1 MSNPVTH
8 RGDQAARERRADA
21 SSNDDDDRG
30 SRAADLEPEEKK
42 KASDEESLTA
52 AITHEVIRRE
62 GQKELE
68 RPMSALAW
76 SGLAA
81 GLSMGFSFVTE
92 GLLRSHLPE
101 TPWRP
106 LVVKFGYP
114 VGFLIVTLAS
124 QELYTENTLRPIVPL
139 MAKRTKELLR
149 RVSMLWLVVLVTN
162 LVGAALFAWVIA
174 ESDAFR
180 PEVREAFR
188 AIGREATEGTFPTVL
203 IRAVFAGW
211 LIALMVW
218 MLPAAQSAQIAVIF
232 MLTWIVGLAGLSH
245 IIAGSTAVMY
255 AAFVGDIGFGEYLG
269 DFMLPTLIGNTI
281 GGASLVA
288 ALNHAQVASG
298 GGKKN

>member
-1 MSNPVTH
+1 MSDDPRVTTTAPPGRH
-8 RGDQAARERRADA
+8 HAETKEGGEHAAELETDER
-21 SSNDDDDRG
+21 
-30 SRAADLEPEEKK
+30 K
-42 KASDEESLTA
+42 KAEEEESLTA
-52 AITHEVIRRE
+52 AITHEVLRRE

-106 LVVKFGYP
+106 LVVKMGYP

-124 QELYTENTLRPIVPL
+124 QELYTENTLRPIIPL

-149 RVSMLWLVVLVTN
+149 RVSLLWLVVLLTN
-162 LVGAALFAWVIA
+162 LIGAFVFAWVLA
-174 ESDAFR
+174 ESNTFR
-180 PEVREAFR
+180 PEVREAFA
-188 AIGREATEGTFPTVL
+188 AIGREATEGTFWTVL
-203 IRAVFAGW
+203 IRGVFAGW

-218 MLPAAQSAQIAVIF
+218 MLPAAQSAQVLVIF
-232 MLTWIVGLAGLSH
+232 VLTWIVGVAGLSH

-255 AAFVGDIGFGEYLG
+255 LAVIGGTGFDTYFV
-269 DFMLPTLIGNTI
+269 DFMVPTLIGNTV
-281 GGASLVA
+281 GGVSLVA

-298 GGKKN
+298 KGKKRLR

>member
-1 MSNPVTH
+1 MSDRSRVRPTAPPERH
-8 RGDQAARERRADA
+8 QHAGEDPGD
-21 SSNDDDDRG
+21 
-30 SRAADLEPEEKK
+30 RAAELEADEHK
-42 KASDEESLTA
+42 KAEEEESLTA
-52 AITHEVIRRE
+52 AITHEVLRRE

-106 LVVKFGYP
+106 LVVKLGYP
-114 VGFLIVTLAS
+114 VGFVIVTLAS
-124 QELYTENTLRPIVPL
+124 QELYTENTLRPIIPL
-139 MAKRTKELLR
+139 MAKRTKAMLR
-149 RVSMLWLVVLVTN
+149 RVSLLWLVVLVTN
-162 LVGAALFAWVIA
+162 LLGALLFTWVIA

-188 AIGREATEGTFPTVL
+188 AIGREAAEGTFWTVV
-203 IRAVFAGW
+203 IRGVFAGW

-218 MLPAAQSAQIAVIF
+218 MLPAAQSAQILVIVV
-232 MLTWIVGLAGLSH
+232 LTWIVGVAGLSH

-255 AAFVGDIGFGEYLG
+255 AAIVGEVGADEYLG
-269 DFMLPTLIGNTI
+269 DFMAPTLIGNTI
-281 GGASLVA
+281 GGVSLVA
-288 ALNHAQVASG
+288 ALNHAQVVAG
-298 GGKKN
+298 QRKAL